1 MVHPWRYNNNTKK
14 IIAAVHLPFLEL
26 PYLESM
32 ENSMI
37 LKIAEPCHENWENM
51 LEAEKGRFCKVC
63 SKDVVDFTRY
73 SDAEIID
80 YFEQLKSKPS
90 GSICGRFKSKQI
102 EVSLKKI
109 EVSLNSFYKLKNST
123 HQFLWM
129 MLFIIGVFS
138 VSCNEGI
145 KQGKI
150 ETSLKVETVDSLLGQ
165 KSNEEVQLMG
175 DTVIVEQPKKYS
187 APEKYIKGEVME
199 EILVMGEPMIM
210 GGITIPENNLKEPV
224 KLPEKDTLKNEEEL
238 GIIKGKVAFPKR

>member
-1 MVHPWRYNNNTKK
+1 
-14 IIAAVHLPFLEL
+14 
-26 PYLESM
+26 M

-51 LEAEKGRFCKVC
+51 LEAEKGRFCNVC
-63 SKDVVDFTRY
+63 SKDVVDFTHY

-90 GSICGRFKSKQI
+90 ASICGRFKAKQI
-102 EVSLKKI
+102 EVPLKKI
-109 EVSLNSFYKLKNST
+109 EVPLNSFYKLKNST

-150 ETSLKVETVDSLLGQ
+150 ESSVKVETVDSLLGQ

-175 DTVIVEQPKKYS
+175 DTIIVEQPKKYS

-210 GGITIPENNLKEPV
+210 GGITIPENMIKEPV

>member
-1 MVHPWRYNNNTKK
+1 
-14 IIAAVHLPFLEL
+14 
-26 PYLESM
+26 
-32 ENSMI
+32 MI

-51 LEAEKGRFCKVC
+51 LEAEKGRFCNVC
-63 SKDVVDFTRY
+63 SKDVVDFTHY

-90 GSICGRFKSKQI
+90 ASICGRFKAKQI
-102 EVSLKKI
+102 EVPLKKI
-109 EVSLNSFYKLKNST
+109 EVPLNSFYKLKNST

-150 ETSLKVETVDSLLGQ
+150 ESSVKVETVDSLLGQ

-175 DTVIVEQPKKYS
+175 DTIIVEQPKKYS

-210 GGITIPENNLKEPV
+210 GGITIPENMIKEPV